1 MVYGGRACSGTG
13 TLLAAKRAG
22 PVRRVMAGPP
32 WTSGAY
38 MDQRRATLYLPRI
51 IAGAKALG
59 KPCSS
64 LILAAPSGTVAMA
77 FGRRLYALLTRK
89 AAWVTDMCTV
99 LYELE

>member
-22 PVRRVMAGPP
+22 PVRRAMAEPP
-32 WTSGAY
+32 GTSGAY

-59 KPCSS
+59 KLCPS

-77 FGRRLYALLTRK
+77 FGRRLYALQTYKSTCLTNSY
-89 AAWVTDMCTV
+89 TV
-99 LYELE
+99 LYETW